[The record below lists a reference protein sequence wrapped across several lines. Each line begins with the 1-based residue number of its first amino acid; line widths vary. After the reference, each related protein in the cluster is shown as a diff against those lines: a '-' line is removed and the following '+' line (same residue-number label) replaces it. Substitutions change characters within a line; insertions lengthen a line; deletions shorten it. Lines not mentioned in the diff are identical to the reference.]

1 MQVSDDQSVVAF
13 FPMNTEEVS
22 CVTNPYMEIAT
33 TVVRREHSSML
44 SIQDFIRRT
53 GFKIDA
59 LFVDEQWSMMNTQK
73 ADELKV
79 LTPPM
84 MQRLNFAK
92 ISLLIRKL
100 STLFPSET
108 ESTEYIGDGCNVV
121 ITTTLQAPIGACRNT
136 GARRYHKEIRMTK
149 NAYKELIMESQTESA
164 RRVRKYYICLED
176 LFTQYLLYQQAHE
189 MVLSTHR
196 MEILSM
202 ENRELS
208 KKMDRVIALN
218 ESQSEKLDML
228 SKILYRE
235 TDNKVI
241 DVEEKTKK
249 QELVVLQNKTE
260 PNRIEV
266 LRGQLNHVNQTL
278 KRKRKDMNV
287 VGKID
292 TYKNPINLLNR
303 FNESIKKE
311 GSERFS
317 KMHNK
322 ILLKNGSTVDDL
334 MYVFHSLDED
344 KHTVANQVT
353 MCI

>member
-1 MQVSDDQSVVAF
+1 MQVTNDQSVAAF

-22 CVTNPYMEIAT
+22 FVTNPYTDIAT

-121 ITTTLQAPIGACRNT
+121 ITTTLQAPIGARRNT

-260 PNRIEV
+260 PTRIEV

-322 ILLKNGSTVDDL
+322 IFLKNGSTVDDL
-334 MYVFHSLDED
+334 MYMFHSLDQD
-344 KHTVANQVT
+344 KHTVAKQVT